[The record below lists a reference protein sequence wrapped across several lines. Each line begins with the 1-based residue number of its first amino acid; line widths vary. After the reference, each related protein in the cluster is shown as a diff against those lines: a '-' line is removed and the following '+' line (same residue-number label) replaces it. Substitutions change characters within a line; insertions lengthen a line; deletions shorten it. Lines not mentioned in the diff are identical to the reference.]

1 MSVVFH
7 MVQITDLK
15 CQIEQ
20 IRSKQKIFRH
30 FKLLMADGDLKLKHN
45 KLNPAIWLQSKEWST
60 GVDPTNAFTA
70 NRQHVMKESFLGWVF
85 MWPFNAVWDGI
96 IDWSSEASHTLTVNT
111 RLL

>member
-30 FKLLMADGDLKLKHN
+30 FKLLMADGDLKLKH
-45 KLNPAIWLQSKEWST
+45 KKIK
-60 GVDPTNAFTA
+60 
-70 NRQHVMKESFLGWVF
+70 
-85 MWPFNAVWDGI
+85 
-96 IDWSSEASHTLTVNT
+96 SSNMTPE
-111 RLL
+111 